1 VSSKGRTLKVG
12 VFVFFAIVLATIAVF
27 VIGDSRRVWDAKV
40 TYYTAYDD
48 VLGIKPGSVVRMG
61 GLDIGSVSE
70 VRHNDLAKDSRVYV
84 TLSIAKEEKDRIKRA
99 TVATIESKGLLGD
112 KMVQLVFDQALA
124 KKMREAREKDSTLED
139 PDQVLPPNDP
149 KQPLK
154 TSAPSDLIGDAAK
167 AAREAKLAAENIRIA
182 TERIADDR
190 FREDLQGTVHALRL
204 ITEGIATGDGAAHKL
219 IYDKEEAA
227 RIDRILANLETTT
240 GNLARV
246 SADAR
251 EVTTR
256 VKTGPGLAHTVVY
269 DDQLAQGMTGTM
281 VELHKSLTALRTGNG
296 LGHVVIY
303 GDENSQHLMA
313 NMNAMSEDL
322 REIVANM
329 KAGRGTIGALLVDP
343 TVYEDVK
350 SLVGNVERN
359 QVLRALVRYSIKQNE
374 EKPHAEVKPDVPQP
388 AVTPAP
394 QRANK

>member
-1 VSSKGRTLKVG
+1 MSSKGRTLKVG

-27 VIGDSRRVWDAKV
+27 VIGDNRRVWDSKV
-40 TYYTAYDD
+40 TYYAAYDD

-61 GLDIGSVSE
+61 GLDIGSVSD
-70 VRHNDLAKDSRVYV
+70 VKHKADAKDNRVYV
-84 TLSIAKEEKDRIKRA
+84 TLSIAREEKDRIKRA

-112 KMVQLVFDQALA
+112 KMVQLAYDEKLA
-124 KKMREAREKDSTLED
+124 KQMRKEREQDSSKED
-139 PDQVLPPNDP
+139 PDEVLPP
-149 KQPLK
+149 KEFLK
-154 TSAPSDLIGDAAK
+154 AASPSDLIGDAAK
-167 AAREAKLAAENIRIA
+167 AAREAKLAAENIQKA
-182 TERIADDR
+182 TEQIADDK

-204 ITEGIATGDGAAHKL
+204 ITEGIAHGDGPAHKL
-219 IYDKEEAA
+219 LYDKEEAQ
-227 RIDRILANLETTT
+227 RIDRILANLEVTS

-251 EVTTR
+251 DVSAR
-256 VKTGPGLAHTVVY
+256 VKSGPGLAHTVVY

-281 VELHKSLTALRTGNG
+281 VELHRSLTALRTGNG

-303 GDENSQHLMA
+303 GDESSQHLMA

-322 REIVANM
+322 REIIANV

-374 EKPHAEVKPDVPQP
+374 AQPHVEVKPDTPQP

-394 QRANK
+394 QRATK